1 MISNQE
7 KRERLN
13 TILEL
18 LSDNQNSDE
27 TSHALHQLL
36 MDDCQGRLYKYMP
49 IRDYTVPAIRD
60 KTLYFSSP
68 KKFNDPFDCKVGIDI
83 HSIIEAFYLKE
94 FDHLEEYFSE
104 FVAVVDG
111 VKPLNSI
118 TPEKMPIIMQ
128 WLGNERLI
136 QFLTAAKGQEKTD
149 EEINEVMLNNFD
161 IVTEIMKP
169 LLSDVASK
177 KKMPVTDSMFIKI
190 LENMTEDG
198 KLRLLESNGTY
209 ADYIKSFG
217 VDDVDADEI
226 TLTEKAYETI
236 HPEEMDSVHR
246 ASATFADIERRLN
259 DSLYELFKVCCLC
272 TTNKNRLMWSH
283 YADSHKGICIEY
295 DFSECLRT
303 DCQPMPVY
311 YSDARPKFPWQ
322 VAIEQTQEVQRE
334 ATIHFINALLT
345 KDEAWSY
352 EKEWRLLIKAEPNV
366 DKIPAPPIKCIYLG
380 ALCPDEQA
388 EEIIKAAQEI
398 CVPVKRMTVDRG
410 EYELH
415 SAEICNPAK
424 E

>member
-1 MISNQE
+1 MISNQD

-13 TILEL
+13 TILEM

-36 MDDCQGRLYKYMP
+36 LDDCGGKLYKYMP
-49 IRDYTVPAIRD
+49 IRKYTVPTITEG
-60 KTLYFSSP
+60 TLHFSSP
-68 KKFNDPFDCKVGIDI
+68 AAFNDPFDCKVGIDI

-94 FDHLEEYFSE
+94 FDHLEEYFGE

-111 VKPLNSI
+111 VKPVNSI

-128 WLGNERLI
+128 WLGNKRLI
-136 QFLTAAKGQEKTD
+136 QFLKVAKGQEKTN
-149 EEINEVMLNNFD
+149 EEINEIMLNNFD
-161 IVTEIMKP
+161 IVAEIMKP
-169 LLSDVASK
+169 LLNDVESK
-177 KKMPVTDSMFIKI
+177 KKMPVTESMFAKI
-190 LENMTEDG
+190 FENMTEDG

-209 ADYIKSFG
+209 ADYIKTFG
-217 VDDVDADEI
+217 IDDVDADEI

-246 ASATFADIERRLN
+246 ASATFADIERKLN

-272 TTNKNRLMWSH
+272 TSNKNRLMWSH

-295 DFSECLRT
+295 DFSKSLGT

-311 YSDARPKFPWQ
+311 YSNARPKFPWK
-322 VAIEQTQEVQRE
+322 VAVDHSPEVQQE
-334 ATIHFINALLT
+334 ATIHFMDALLT

-352 EKEWRLLIKAEPNV
+352 ENEWRLLIKAESGVDNV
-366 DKIPAPPIKCIYLG
+366 PAPPIKCIYLG
-380 ALCPDEQA
+380 ALCPEEQA
-388 EEIIKAAQEI
+388 EEIIKVAQEI

-415 SAEICNPAK
+415 ATEISIPAK